1 VAGKGNFD
9 STIDVIFPFIS
20 HGHVSCWLTDLIICR
35 VSIVVK
41 GRSTFVLSGVA
52 IELLFASLLLELL

>member
-1 VAGKGNFD
+1 VVGEGNFD

-20 HGHVSCWLTDLIICR
+20 LGHVSCWLTNLIICR
-35 VSIVVK
+35 VSIVV
-41 GRSTFVLSGVA
+41 TFVLSGVA